1 MDLTIG
7 IIAVVIAA
15 IIIFKVAF
23 FTIKRV
29 VINLVL
35 GWITWYAIDQFLHLT
50 INMDLL
56 MWALTA
62 LLGPIAVVGAA
73 IWHAFM

>member
-1 MDLTIG
+1 MELTIG
-7 IIAVVIAA
+7 TIALIIAA
-15 IIIFKVAF
+15 IIIFKFAF

-29 VINLVL
+29 IINLVL
-35 GWITWYAIDQFLHLT
+35 GWITWYAIEQFLHLT

-62 LLGPIAVVGAA
+62 LLGPIAVIGAA
-73 IWHAFM
+73 IWHFVM